1 MPFVLC
7 PPPLAISIHVA
18 GLVVWR
24 PIERESVLMTATS
37 IFNFAD
43 ETTASLV
50 LLAQQD
56 NREAFGELVERYES
70 MVITVGLKRLGD
82 YNEAQEL
89 AQEVFVRAMQRLH
102 QLNEPAAFGGW
113 LRQITVRMAI
123 NRAVRRPPTIATE
136 PSTMEATCMQENS
149 PLDVLLVNERAS
161 QVHSGLSRL
170 GSMDR
175 DTLEAFYL
183 RGQSLIEMSDQFD
196 APVGTIKRRL
206 HVARKR
212 LAAELETL
220 QAV

>member
-1 MPFVLC
+1 
-7 PPPLAISIHVA
+7 
-18 GLVVWR
+18 
-24 PIERESVLMTATS
+24 MTATS
-37 IFNFAD
+37 VFNFAD

-70 MVITVGLKRLGD
+70 MVIAVGLKRLGD

-102 QLNEPAAFGGW
+102 QLHEPAAFGGW

-123 NRAVRRPPTIATE
+123 NRMVRRPPTIATQ
-136 PSTMEATCMQENS
+136 PSTMEATCLQENS
-149 PLDVLLVNERAS
+149 PLDALLASERVS

-183 RGQSLIEMSDQFD
+183 RGQSLIQMSDQFD

-220 QAV
+220 QVA